1 MKKLTWALSLAVLFT
16 FTCQLMAQAEE
27 YGMYTGGKN
36 AGWRVP
42 SGQGHLGAFT
52 ALKENALVFNIEK
65 NETDG
70 FSYGT
75 FLYDRSSNKMVAGSE
90 EFVGKVG
97 AGETGAG
104 GFSEIFG
111 NRETVG
117 VWVQVDGQKYYS
129 VNSVNLDPAGQKQQ
143 FTGTYLNNP
152 EDGYAYVWYTQS
164 NTPSQSEPPN
174 SVIRLA
180 LTGGLPSSSGVPLP
194 GVLATM
200 LLCGGVGGVGGYLRK
215 RGAGDGSARE

>member
-1 MKKLTWALSLAVLFT
+1 
-16 FTCQLMAQAEE
+16 
-27 YGMYTGGKN
+27 MYTGGGGKD
-36 AGWRVP
+36 AGWRVKT
-42 SGQGHLGAFT
+42 GREHLGAFT
-52 ALKENALVFNIEK
+52 ALKDNALVFNIEK

-75 FLYDRSSNKMVAGSE
+75 FLYDDSGSGQMVAGSE
-90 EFVGKVG
+90 VLVGTVG
-97 AGETGAG
+97 AGYEGAG
-104 GFSEIFG
+104 GVSEIFTP
-111 NRETVG
+111 RDMVG
-117 VWVQVDGQKYYS
+117 VWVKIGDETYYS
-129 VNSVNLDPAGQKQQ
+129 VNSVNLDPAGSKKQ
-143 FTGTYLNNP
+143 FTGTYLADP
-152 EDGYAYVWYTQS
+152 EDGYAYIWYTQS

-180 LTGGLPSSSGVPLP
+180 LTGGLPSSTGAPLP